1 MTTEQQELIQKATQ
15 SLKAATLLL
24 AEGFPGFAV
33 SRAYYSM
40 FYIAQAFLEGDGLAY
55 SKHSATIAGFGKHFT
70 KTGRVPKEYHR
81 YLINAFEARQE
92 GDYSPNEVITQE
104 MADTIIA
111 HAMDFLSFTKKFFEI
126 QKKDE

>member
-1 MTTEQQELIQKATQ
+1 MTSEQRELIQKASQ

-55 SKHSATIAGFGKHFT
+55 SKHSATIAGFGKHFA
-70 KTGRVPKEYHR
+70 KTGRIPKEYHR
-81 YLINAFEARQE
+81 YLIRAFEARQE
-92 GDYSPNEVITQE
+92 GDYAPNEVITQE
-104 MADTIIA
+104 IAD
-111 HAMDFLSFTKKFFEI
+111 
-126 QKKDE
+126 